1 MKKTFD
7 KATYEH
13 VLEARRQG
21 KTLKEIVTETG
32 VSRTTVKQWLAKAA
46 EQNVEGIRIQKRYT
60 EEERKAIL
68 AEYAENPSVTE
79 ICAKYHIKKDT
90 LLKWKRQ
97 NAAFAAW
104 IQTNMKTDPK
114 KAELVALYRSG
125 TPVQGLCEK
134 FGVCKS
140 TAYNWIQKLS
150 PIKRPSSRRIIT
162 PDQFYRLE
170 REIQTLWTENE
181 IIHRSGILLSV
192 PLGEKIEMIDR
203 LESDFSVHL
212 LCKALG
218 VLKSTY
224 YHRKLRSPVKK
235 QHEIQD
241 EIMRPLIKQVFDES
255 AERFGRNK
263 IRSVLQQKGYTISR
277 ERVSRLMKEM
287 NLVCKQMRPRFIVMG
302 SRKDKDS
309 PDKVQRN
316 FETEAPNLVWVSDIS
331 FVYVKKDLYS
341 IVVIID
347 LYARMVVAC
356 DVTKNVRASFIIGL
370 FDSAFEKR
378 QHPRGLM
385 FHSDQGVQY
394 TSNSFRKHLRDLGV
408 KQSFSNPG
416 TPWDNAVAEAF
427 FACMK
432 REEISHKYY
441 NSLEK
446 LKRDVADYVDFY
458 NNRRPH
464 EKLGMLTPCEV
475 ERQFEL
481 KKR

>member
-1 MKKTFD
+1 
-7 KATYEH
+7 
-13 VLEARRQG
+13 
-21 KTLKEIVTETG
+21 
-32 VSRTTVKQWLAKAA
+32 
-46 EQNVEGIRIQKRYT
+46 
-60 EEERKAIL
+60 
-68 AEYAENPSVTE
+68 
-79 ICAKYHIKKDT
+79 
-90 LLKWKRQ
+90 
-97 NAAFAAW
+97 
-104 IQTNMKTDPK
+104 
-114 KAELVALYRSG
+114 
-125 TPVQGLCEK
+125 
-134 FGVCKS
+134 
-140 TAYNWIQKLS
+140 
-150 PIKRPSSRRIIT
+150 
-162 PDQFYRLE
+162 
-170 REIQTLWTENE
+170 
-181 IIHRSGILLSV
+181 
-192 PLGEKIEMIDR
+192 MIDR